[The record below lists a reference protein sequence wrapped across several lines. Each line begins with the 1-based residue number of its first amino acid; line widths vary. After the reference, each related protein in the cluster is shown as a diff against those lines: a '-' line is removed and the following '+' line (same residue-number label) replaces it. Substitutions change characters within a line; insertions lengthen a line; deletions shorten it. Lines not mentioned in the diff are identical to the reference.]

1 MGLTNRPL
9 ASRSRCRHTPAL
21 CAPAQ
26 VDASDAGSP
35 PAGYVRFPWH
45 IAASLALA
53 YLFGYFGWHWSFVAA
68 VFWLASNVEASRQ
81 RSVWAELKELASAA
95 AARDWERVL
104 SHHRD
109 RQQPSRGEPV
119 HWLNRAIK
127 ECWPYYVARVSEYT
141 RNVLLEPA
149 LTKYLPISRRS
160 PVDLPPISRQSPADL
175 PPISRSPQVPAEE
188 YLQLEG
194 LLDLDQGLLARRRA
208 PPGNE

>member
-1 MGLTNRPL
+1 MSSALSTPPHDRVARLGR
-9 ASRSRCRHTPAL
+9 AAGVKPAL

-81 RSVWAELKELASAA
+81 RGVWAELKEVASAA

-127 ECWPYYVARVSEYT
+127 ECWPYYIAGISEYT

-149 LTKYLPISRRS
+149 LTKYLPKSISNS
-160 PVDLPPISRQSPADL
+160 KVFSIWIKHFSLGDALPQATGRA
-175 PPISRSPQVPAEE
+175 
-188 YLQLEG
+188 
-194 LLDLDQGLLARRRA
+194 LLAS
-208 PPGNE
+208 PPSHVASPRQAC